1 MMGNEFAGT
10 INKVSVAHKCC
21 IQTLFHQLADDYI
34 QARMPI
40 LADVNDGGLEKWGKS
55 LNGLTDFKNK
65 RARHFD
71 IHRPGTRIKYCI
83 QDKLVQE
90 KTVLGLDLSVTSG
103 GIGSL
108 PLSDDLPGP
117 SGLQSTLSSSTSG
130 SQALQDIMPI
140 MGTGEVT
147 KSLNRAHQV
156 QRGSVL

>member
-1 MMGNEFAGT
+1 MLLDYCSPVLANYITTHYCTYDEDVL
-10 INKVSVAHKCC
+10 IVVLLQVSVAHKCC

-83 QDKLVQE
+83 QV
-90 KTVLGLDLSVTSG
+90 SVAHKCCIQT
-103 GIGSL
+103 L
-108 PLSDDLPGP
+108 FHQLADDYI
-117 SGLQSTLSSSTSG
+117 
-130 SQALQDIMPI
+130 QARMPI
-140 MGTGEVT
+140 LAGQTSAGENCTRIRLVCD
-147 KSLNRAHQV
+147 
-156 QRGSVL
+156 